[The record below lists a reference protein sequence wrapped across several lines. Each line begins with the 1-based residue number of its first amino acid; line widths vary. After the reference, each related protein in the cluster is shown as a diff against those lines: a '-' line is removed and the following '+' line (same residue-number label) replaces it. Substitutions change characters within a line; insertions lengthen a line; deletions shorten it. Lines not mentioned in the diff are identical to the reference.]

1 MLSSTICVS
10 EHRLPNKYL
19 AKSAPKYR
27 GIQKCSQSS
36 HNQRISLCQ
45 HHGGKQFFRRNPRTK
60 RARGLQTI
68 SGSTCQEQRINKA
81 FIRKANKKVIKT
93 RVLWKTDGRTGD
105 TKRYMGGSRV
115 GGCLNA
121 SDISLNV
128 SS

>member
-1 MLSSTICVS
+1 MTGNNVELYHMCFCT
-10 EHRLPNKYL
+10 HTLPNKYL

-27 GIQKCSQSS
+27 CVQKHSQSS

-68 SGSTCQEQRINKA
+68 SGSTCQAQRINKA
-81 FIRKANKKVIKT
+81 FIRKASKKVIKT
-93 RVLWKTDGRTGD
+93 GVLGKTDGRIGD

-115 GGCLNA
+115 GGCF
-121 SDISLNV
+121 
-128 SS
+128 